1 MTHNDEMMPEL
12 RSPRRSKCRVLG
24 MAAVVLALTA
34 TAGGC
39 GGKETDAAAKGG
51 SSSTT
56 PTTAAASRQSAT
68 TAGPVAGGGGGTG
81 ACGLISTAEA
91 AQMAKTAV
99 QPGVEQ
105 SFPAAP
111 GVSASFC
118 TYNFSPGNAPA
129 VLIVVAKGQTVFE
142 QMRQDD
148 ASDSSFEEVSGI
160 GDAAYRCCG
169 GNLKVRHGDTA
180 LTLSIGQMNGV
191 PGDTPI
197 EDVKR
202 LAALVISRL

>member
-1 MTHNDEMMPEL
+1 MTSRHKFL
-12 RSPRRSKCRVLG
+12 AV
-24 MAAVVLALTA
+24 AAMVLALVA
-34 TAGGC
+34 GAGGC
-39 GGKETDAAAKGG
+39 GGQESGT
-51 SSSTT
+51 
-56 PTTAAASRQSAT
+56 
-68 TAGPVAGGGGGTG
+68 AGGGGGPSTTPASAPANTAPTTTAPAATVPTAQGGGGASG

-99 QPGVEQ
+99 QPGVER

-111 GVSASFC
+111 GVNASLCMYSFQ
-118 TYNFSPGNAPA
+118 PGNAPA
-129 VLIVVAKGQTVFE
+129 VLIAVAKGQTVFE
-142 QMRQDD
+142 QMRQAD
-148 ASDSSFEEVSGI
+148 ASESDFEEVSGI

-180 LTLSIGQMNGV
+180 LTLSMGQKNGV

-197 EDVKR
+197 DDVKR